1 MKLRVKW
8 IIYYLMFPIMI
19 GILSINK
26 QLNVYLAIAINIL
39 YLMAFVK
46 EFTGAKTDIVILFFV
61 LISGN
66 MLLYTLMIKS

>member
-1 MKLRVKW
+1 
-8 IIYYLMFPIMI
+8 MI